1 MKKIL
6 IIDLGA
12 VWGGQEIYSD
22 NLVNELILNG
32 FSVSHASSQ
41 LKHNKENIGFY
52 HIGFSKSNLIGNIL
66 LLNNLIKQND
76 VIIFNGNRAI
86 QQSFFLVKKKK
97 FFAIKHGPFSVTT
110 QNSFRLKLIRFIYFL
125 LFRKID
131 KVVCVAKVTFDECK
145 TIANKKTFF
154 IPNGVKS
161 NNVFIPKNYSKGIKA
176 VYCGRLVED
185 KGVKTLFEVVNTI
198 HKQNTVDLVFDVFG
212 EGPLLDWCKE
222 FIKKNDLDNVIKI
235 KGFVSNNEEIYSDA
249 NLMLFASRYEG
260 MPLSILEAFSYGIPV
275 LAYSAPG
282 VKDLIKN
289 GENGFLFNDDTFSP
303 ISMVS
308 TFNEIILKHSLDD
321 LSIKVRTDYTNLYT
335 FDKMYRDICQTFE
348 INKK

>member
-22 NLVNELILNG
+22 NLVNELILSG

-41 LKHNKENIGFY
+41 LKHNKENIAFY
-52 HIGFSKSNLIGNIL
+52 HIGFSKSKLIGNII
-66 LLNNLIKQND
+66 LLNNLIGQND

-110 QNSFRLKLIRFIYFL
+110 QNGFKLKLVRFIYFI

-131 KVVCVAKVTFDECK
+131 KLICVAKVTFDECK
-145 TIANKKTFF
+145 TIANKESFF

-161 NNVFIPKNYSKGIKA
+161 NNVFKPKNFSKGIKA
-176 VYCGRLVED
+176 VYCGRLVEE
-185 KGVKTLFEVVNTI
+185 KGVRILFEVVNTI
-198 HKQNTVDLVFDVFG
+198 HKKNTVGLVFDVFG
-212 EGPLLDWCKE
+212 EGPLFDWCIK
-222 FIKKNDLDNVIKI
+222 FITENSLTNVIRMR
-235 KGFVSNNEEIYSDA
+235 GYVSNNELIYSDA
-249 NLMLFASRYEG
+249 NLLLFASKHEG

-289 GENGFLFNDDTFSP
+289 GENGFLVVDDKFSP
-303 ISMVS
+303 NTMALKL
-308 TFNEIILKHSLDD
+308 TEIIQQDSLDGI
-321 LSIKVRTDYTNLYT
+321 STKVKSDFEKQYS
-335 FDKMYRDICQTFE
+335 FEKMYNNICQKFE
-348 INKK
+348 LL